1 MTKTK
6 TNYTLPQAA
15 SALVKPI
22 EPLKVPAY
30 KSDEF
35 GFTSK
40 FSRMLDDYSHPVTV
54 LIAED
59 GSDPMME
66 IQQLIMLEHVI
77 AADYRKEGSD
87 MEAECRVIG
96 VSMLPPALLGRG
108 FSFDAIARDIN
119 QANQY
124 KLASGTEVGVNA
136 YIVLKHLGATMNTD
150 MFGQAL
156 GALYSFIQ
164 EGMESFKDQAANRN
178 RVIIPMTLKEWN
190 AAQVAMPKLT
200 HSVNVLHLPV
210 ADEAKVEELV
220 DREFDGTPGYSSEIR
235 SYLIDASNRYVK
247 GLVQPGA
254 AIRLGQLALVM
265 ESEDSDDE
273 ELDRDKID
281 AAVKHMTNV
290 DASAFALPL
299 KEFSKKITGKIVGQ
313 KAGLERIAR
322 GIKRGTLNGYASRPK
337 PVYSCLLYG
346 ESGIGKTLLA
356 ETLAKL
362 FTGDKRFLRIDASEL
377 KSSEL
382 ANARLLGM
390 PIGYKGFEQG
400 GTLTEFARRHKGGVV
415 LVDEFEKAGDGV
427 EDLFMRTLDTG
438 SVTSAVGEVFDLT
451 NFVFIFTTN
460 AGVKK
465 ESRVGFLT
473 QEAEVDP
480 RVALAGSF
488 KPEVLNR
495 FDDVIQFEALKKSDL
510 AKIAAN
516 TLSDMFETS
525 RKRGDKA
532 KMSKKRIQTLAAE
545 VAEVA
550 ANGRQAYRIAR
561 DRFLDGLVE

>member
-1 MTKTK
+1 MTK
-6 TNYTLPQAA
+6 YTLPQNAA
-15 SALVKPI
+15 SFVKPI
-22 EPLKVPAY
+22 EPLKRPAY
-30 KSDEF
+30 KSDDF

-54 LIAED
+54 LIAEE
-59 GSDPMME
+59 GADPMTE

-124 KLASGTEVGVNA
+124 KLSSGTEVGVNA

-150 MFGQAL
+150 MFGHAL
-156 GALYSFIQ
+156 GALYSYSQ
-164 EGMESFKDQAANRN
+164 EEMESFKDQAGNRN
-178 RVIIPMTLKEWN
+178 RLIIPMTLKEWN
-190 AAQVAMPKLT
+190 AAQVTMPKLA
-200 HSVNVLHLPV
+200 HAVNVLHLPA

-220 DREFDGTPGYSSEIR
+220 DRAFDGTPGYSAEIR
-235 SYLIDASNRYVK
+235 SYLIDSSNRYVK

-273 ELDRDKID
+273 ELGRDKID

-299 KEFSKKITGKIVGQ
+299 KEFSKQLTGKIVGQ

-322 GIKRGTLNGYASRPK
+322 GIKRGTLNGYSSRPK

-377 KSSEL
+377 KSAEL

-400 GTLTEFARRHKGGVV
+400 GVLTEFARRHKGGVV

-427 EDLFMRTLDTG
+427 EDLFMRALDTG

-465 ESRVGFLT
+465 ESRVGFLA

-480 RVALAGSF
+480 RVALAGAF
-488 KPEVLNR
+488 KTEVLNR

-516 TLSDMFETS
+516 TLSDMLETS

-532 KMSKKRIQTLAAE
+532 KMSKKRIQTLSAE

-550 ANGRQAYRIAR
+550 TNGRQAYRIAR
-561 DRFLDGLVE
+561 DSFLDGLVE

>member
-1 MTKTK
+1 M
-6 TNYTLPQAA
+6 TNYTLPNTA
-15 SALVKPI
+15 SAFVKPI
-22 EPLKVPAY
+22 EPLKRPAY
-30 KSDEF
+30 KSDDF

-54 LIAED
+54 LIAEE
-59 GSDPMME
+59 GSDPMTE
-66 IQQLIMLEHVI
+66 IQQLIMLEHII
-77 AADYRKEGSD
+77 AASYRKDSSD
-87 MEAECRVIG
+87 MEAECRAIG

-108 FSFDAIARDIN
+108 FSFDSIARDIN

-156 GALYSFIQ
+156 GAIYSYSQ
-164 EGMESFKDQAANRN
+164 EEMESFKDRAGNRN
-178 RVIIPMTLKEWN
+178 RLIIPMTLKEWN
-190 AAQVAMPKLT
+190 AAQVTMPKFA
-200 HSVNVLHLPV
+200 HAVNVLHLPI

-220 DREFDGTPGYSSEIR
+220 DRAFAGTPGYSAEIR

-265 ESEDSDDE
+265 DSEETDDE
-273 ELDRDKID
+273 ELGRDKID

-299 KEFSKKITGKIVGQ
+299 KEFSKRLAGKIVGQ

-362 FTGDKRFLRIDASEL
+362 FTGDTRFLRIDASEL
-377 KSSEL
+377 KSAEL

-400 GTLTEFARRHKGGVV
+400 GVLTEFARRHKGGVV

-427 EDLFMRTLDTG
+427 EDLFMRALDTG

-460 AGVKK
+460 AGVTK
-465 ESRVGFLT
+465 ESRVGFLA

-480 RVALAGSF
+480 RVALAGAF

-510 AKIAAN
+510 AKIATN
-516 TLSDMFETS
+516 TLSDMLETS

-550 ANGRQAYRIAR
+550 TNGRQAYRIAR
-561 DRFLDGLVE
+561 DHFLDGLVE

>member
-1 MTKTK
+1 MT
-6 TNYTLPQAA
+6 
-15 SALVKPI
+15 
-22 EPLKVPAY
+22 
-30 KSDEF
+30 
-35 GFTSK
+35 
-40 FSRMLDDYSHPVTV
+40 
-54 LIAED
+54 
-59 GSDPMME
+59 E

-124 KLASGTEVGVNA
+124 KLSSGTEVGVNA

-150 MFGQAL
+150 MFGHAL
-156 GALYSFIQ
+156 GALYSYSQ
-164 EGMESFKDQAANRN
+164 EEMESFKDQAGNRN
-178 RVIIPMTLKEWN
+178 RLIIPMTLKEWN
-190 AAQVAMPKLT
+190 AAQVTMPKLA
-200 HSVNVLHLPV
+200 HAVNVLHLPV

-220 DREFDGTPGYSSEIR
+220 DREFDGTPGYSTEIR

-299 KEFSKKITGKIVGQ
+299 KEFSKKLTGKIVGQ

-427 EDLFMRTLDTG
+427 EDLFMRALDTG

-465 ESRVGFLT
+465 ESRVGFMS

-480 RVALAGSF
+480 RVALAGAF

-495 FDDVIQFEALKKSDL
+495 FDDVIRFEALKKSDL

-516 TLSDMFETS
+516 TLSDMLETS

-532 KMSKKRIQTLAAE
+532 KMSKKRIQTLAEE

-550 ANGRQAYRIAR
+550 TNGRQAWRIAH

>member
-1 MTKTK
+1 MTK
-6 TNYTLPQAA
+6 YTLPQNAA
-15 SALVKPI
+15 AFVKPI
-22 EPLKVPAY
+22 EPLKRPAY
-30 KSDEF
+30 KSDDF

-54 LIAED
+54 LIAEE
-59 GSDPMME
+59 GADPMTE

-87 MEAECRVIG
+87 MEAECRVVG

-124 KLASGTEVGVNA
+124 KLSSGTEVGVNA

-150 MFGQAL
+150 MFGHAL
-156 GALYSFIQ
+156 GALYSYSQ
-164 EGMESFKDQAANRN
+164 EEMESFKDQAGNRN
-178 RVIIPMTLKEWN
+178 RLIIPMTLKEWN
-190 AAQVAMPKLT
+190 AAQVTMPKLA
-200 HSVNVLHLPV
+200 HAVNVLHLPA

-220 DREFDGTPGYSSEIR
+220 DRAFDGTPGYSAEIR
-235 SYLIDASNRYVK
+235 SYLIDSSNRYVK

-273 ELDRDKID
+273 ELGRDKID

-299 KEFSKKITGKIVGQ
+299 KEFSKQLTGKIVGQ

-322 GIKRGTLNGYASRPK
+322 GIKRGTLNGYSSRPK

-377 KSSEL
+377 KSAEL

-400 GTLTEFARRHKGGVV
+400 GVLTEFARRHKGGVV

-427 EDLFMRTLDTG
+427 EDLFMRALDTG

-465 ESRVGFLT
+465 ESRVGFLA

-480 RVALAGSF
+480 RVALAGAF
-488 KPEVLNR
+488 KTEVLNR

-516 TLSDMFETS
+516 TLSDMLETS

-532 KMSKKRIQTLAAE
+532 KMSKKRIQTLSAE

-550 ANGRQAYRIAR
+550 TNGRQAYRIAR
-561 DRFLDGLVE
+561 DSFLDGLVE

>member
-1 MTKTK
+1 MTK
-6 TNYTLPQAA
+6 YTLPQNAA
-15 SALVKPI
+15 AFVKPI
-22 EPLKVPAY
+22 EPLQVPAY
-30 KSDEF
+30 KSDDF

-54 LIAED
+54 LIAEE
-59 GSDPMME
+59 GADPMTE

-124 KLASGTEVGVNA
+124 KLSSGTEVGVNA

-150 MFGQAL
+150 MFGHAL
-156 GALYSFIQ
+156 GALYSYSQ
-164 EGMESFKDQAANRN
+164 EEMESFKDQAGNRN
-178 RVIIPMTLKEWN
+178 RLIIPMTLKEWN
-190 AAQVAMPKLT
+190 AAQVTMPKLA
-200 HSVNVLHLPV
+200 HAVNVLHLPA

-220 DREFDGTPGYSSEIR
+220 DRAFDGTPGYSAEIR
-235 SYLIDASNRYVK
+235 SYLIDSSNRYVK

-273 ELDRDKID
+273 ELGRDKID

-299 KEFSKKITGKIVGQ
+299 KEFSKQLTGKIVGQ

-322 GIKRGTLNGYASRPK
+322 GIKRGTLNGYSSRPK

-356 ETLAKL
+356 EALAKL

-427 EDLFMRTLDTG
+427 EDLFMRALDTG

-465 ESRVGFLT
+465 ESRVGFMS

-480 RVALAGSF
+480 RVALSGSF

-510 AKIAAN
+510 AKIAVN
-516 TLSDMFETS
+516 TLSDMLESS

-550 ANGRQAYRIAR
+550 TNGRQAWRIAH

>member
-1 MTKTK
+1 MSK
-6 TNYTLPQAA
+6 YTLPQTAA
-15 SALVKPI
+15 AFVKAI
-22 EPLKVPAY
+22 QPLQRPAY
-30 KSDEF
+30 ISDDF

-54 LIAED
+54 VVAEE
-59 GSDPMME
+59 GSDPITE
-66 IQQLIMLEHVI
+66 IQQLIMLEHVV
-77 AADYRKEGSD
+77 AANYRKEGSD
-87 MEAECRVIG
+87 MEAECRAIG
-96 VSMLPPALLGRG
+96 VSILAPALLGRG

-124 KLASGTEVGVNA
+124 KLVSGTEVGVNA
-136 YIVLKHLGATMNTD
+136 YFVLKHLGATMNTD
-150 MFGQAL
+150 MFGHAL
-156 GALYSFIQ
+156 GALYSYSQ
-164 EGMESFKDQAANRN
+164 EEMESFKDQARNRN
-178 RVIIPMTLKEWN
+178 RLIIPMTLKEWN
-190 AAQVAMPKLT
+190 AAQVTMPKLA
-200 HSVNVLHLPV
+200 HAVNVLHLPA

-220 DREFDGTPGYSSEIR
+220 DRAFDGTPGYSAEIR
-235 SYLIDASNRYVK
+235 SYLIDSSNRYVK

-273 ELDRDKID
+273 ELGRDKID

-299 KEFSKKITGKIVGQ
+299 KEFSKQLTGKIVGQ

-322 GIKRGTLNGYASRPK
+322 GIKRGTLNGYSSRPK

-377 KSSEL
+377 KSAEL

-400 GTLTEFARRHKGGVV
+400 GVLTEFARRHKGGVV

-427 EDLFMRTLDTG
+427 EDLFMRALDTG

-465 ESRVGFLT
+465 ESRVGFMS

-480 RVALAGSF
+480 RVALAGAF

-495 FDDVIQFEALKKSDL
+495 FDDVIRFEALKKSDL

-516 TLSDMFETS
+516 TLSDMLETS

-532 KMSKKRIQTLAAE
+532 KMSKKRIQTLAEEVSE
-545 VAEVA
+545 VAT
-550 ANGRQAYRIAR
+550 NGRQAYRIAR

>member
-1 MTKTK
+1 MTK
-6 TNYTLPQAA
+6 YTLPQNAA
-15 SALVKPI
+15 AFVKPI
-22 EPLKVPAY
+22 EPLKRPAY
-30 KSDEF
+30 KSDDF

-54 LIAED
+54 LIAEE
-59 GSDPMME
+59 GADPMTE

-87 MEAECRVIG
+87 MEAECRVVG

-124 KLASGTEVGVNA
+124 KLSSGTEVGVNA

-150 MFGQAL
+150 MFGHAL
-156 GALYSFIQ
+156 GALYSYSQ
-164 EGMESFKDQAANRN
+164 EEMESFKDQAGNRN
-178 RVIIPMTLKEWN
+178 RLIIPMTLKEWN
-190 AAQVAMPKLT
+190 AAQVTMPKLA
-200 HSVNVLHLPV
+200 HAVNVLHLPA

-220 DREFDGTPGYSSEIR
+220 DRAFDGTPGYSAEIR
-235 SYLIDASNRYVK
+235 SYLIDSSNRYVK

-273 ELDRDKID
+273 ELGRDKID

-299 KEFSKKITGKIVGQ
+299 KEFSKQLTGKIVGQ

-322 GIKRGTLNGYASRPK
+322 GIKRGTLNGYSSRPK

-377 KSSEL
+377 KSAEL

-400 GTLTEFARRHKGGVV
+400 GVLTEFARRHKGGVV

-427 EDLFMRTLDTG
+427 EDLFMRALDTG

-465 ESRVGFLT
+465 ESRVGFMS

-480 RVALAGSF
+480 RVALSGSF

-516 TLSDMFETS
+516 TLSDMLETS

-532 KMSKKRIQTLAAE
+532 KMSKKRIQTLSAE

-550 ANGRQAYRIAR
+550 TNGRQAYRIAR
-561 DRFLDGLVE
+561 DSFLDGLVE

>member
-1 MTKTK
+1 M
-6 TNYTLPQAA
+6 TNYTLPNTA
-15 SALVKPI
+15 SAFVKPI
-22 EPLKVPAY
+22 EPLKRPAY
-30 KSDEF
+30 KSDDF

-54 LIAED
+54 LIAEE
-59 GSDPMME
+59 GSDPMTE
-66 IQQLIMLEHVI
+66 IQQLIMLEHII
-77 AADYRKEGSD
+77 AASYRKDSSD
-87 MEAECRVIG
+87 MEAECRAIG

-108 FSFDAIARDIN
+108 FSFDSIARDIN

-156 GALYSFIQ
+156 GAIYSYSQ
-164 EGMESFKDQAANRN
+164 EEMESFKDRAGNRN
-178 RVIIPMTLKEWN
+178 RLIIPMTLKEWN
-190 AAQVAMPKLT
+190 AAQVTMPKFA
-200 HSVNVLHLPV
+200 HAVNVLHLPI

-220 DREFDGTPGYSSEIR
+220 DRAFAGTPGYSAEIR

-265 ESEDSDDE
+265 ESEETDDE
-273 ELDRDKID
+273 ELGRDKID

-299 KEFSKKITGKIVGQ
+299 KEFSKRLAGKIVGQ

-362 FTGDKRFLRIDASEL
+362 FTGDTRFLRIDASEL
-377 KSSEL
+377 KSAEL

-400 GTLTEFARRHKGGVV
+400 GVLTEFARRHKGGVV

-427 EDLFMRTLDTG
+427 EDLFMRVLDTG

-460 AGVKK
+460 AGVTK
-465 ESRVGFLT
+465 ESRVGFLA

-480 RVALAGSF
+480 RVALAGAF

-510 AKIAAN
+510 AKIATN
-516 TLSDMFETS
+516 TLSDMLETS

-550 ANGRQAYRIAR
+550 TNGRQAYRIAR
-561 DRFLDGLVE
+561 DHFLDGLVE

>member
-1 MTKTK
+1 MTK
-6 TNYTLPQAA
+6 YTLPQNAA
-15 SALVKPI
+15 AFVKPI
-22 EPLKVPAY
+22 ESLQRPAY

-54 LIAED
+54 LIAEE
-59 GSDPMME
+59 GSDPMTE
-66 IQQLIMLEHVI
+66 IRQLIMLEHII
-77 AADYRKEGSD
+77 AASYRKEGSD
-87 MEAECRVIG
+87 MEAECRAIG
-96 VSMLPPALLGRG
+96 VSLLAQALLSRG

-119 QANQY
+119 KANQY

-150 MFGQAL
+150 MFVHAL

-164 EGMESFKDQAANRN
+164 EEMESFKDQAGNRN

-200 HSVNVLHLPV
+200 HAVNVLHLPV

-220 DREFDGTPGYSSEIR
+220 DREFDGTPGYSAEIR

-299 KEFSKKITGKIVGQ
+299 KEFSKKLTGKIVGQ

-427 EDLFMRTLDTG
+427 EDLFMRALDTG

-473 QEAEVDP
+473 QDAEVDP

-516 TLSDMFETS
+516 TLSDMLETS

-532 KMSKKRIQTLAAE
+532 KMGKKRIQTLAAE

-550 ANGRQAYRIAR
+550 TNGRQAYRIAR

>member
-1 MTKTK
+1 MTK
-6 TNYTLPQAA
+6 YTLPQNAA
-15 SALVKPI
+15 AFVKPI
-22 EPLKVPAY
+22 ESLQRPAY

-54 LIAED
+54 LIAEE
-59 GSDPMME
+59 GSDPMTE
-66 IQQLIMLEHVI
+66 IRQLIMLEHII
-77 AADYRKEGSD
+77 ASSYRKEGSD
-87 MEAECRVIG
+87 MEAECRAIG
-96 VSMLPPALLGRG
+96 VSLLAQALLSRG

-124 KLASGTEVGVNA
+124 KLVSGTKVGANA
-136 YIVLKHLGATMNTD
+136 YFVLKHLGAAMNTD

-156 GALYSFIQ
+156 GAIYSYSQ
-164 EGMESFKDQAANRN
+164 EEMESFKDQSGNRN
-178 RVIIPMTLKEWN
+178 RLIIPMTLKEWN
-190 AAQVAMPKLT
+190 AAQVTMPKLA
-200 HSVNVLHLPV
+200 HAVNVLHLPV

-220 DREFDGTPGYSSEIR
+220 DRAFDGTPGYSAEIR

-265 ESEDSDDE
+265 ESEETDDE
-273 ELDRDKID
+273 ELGRDKID

-299 KEFSKKITGKIVGQ
+299 KEFSKKLTGKIVGQ
-313 KAGLERIAR
+313 KEGLERIAR
-322 GIKRGTLNGYASRPK
+322 GIKRGTLNGYVSRPK

-362 FTGDKRFLRIDASEL
+362 FTGDTRFLRIDASEL
-377 KSSEL
+377 KSAEL

-400 GTLTEFARRHKGGVV
+400 GVLTEFARRHKGGVV

-427 EDLFMRTLDTG
+427 EDLFMRALDTG

-465 ESRVGFLT
+465 ESRVGFLA

-480 RVALAGSF
+480 RVALAGAF

-495 FDDVIQFEALKKSDL
+495 FDDVIRFEALKKSDL

-516 TLSDMFETS
+516 TLSDMLETS

-532 KMSKKRIQTLAAE
+532 KMSKKCIQTLAEE

-550 ANGRQAYRIAR
+550 TNGRQAYRIAR

>member
-1 MTKTK
+1 MTK
-6 TNYTLPQAA
+6 YTLPQNAA
-15 SALVKPI
+15 SFVKPI
-22 EPLKVPAY
+22 EPLKRPAY
-30 KSDEF
+30 KSDDF

-54 LIAED
+54 LIAEE
-59 GSDPMME
+59 GADPMTE

-124 KLASGTEVGVNA
+124 KLSSGTEVGVNA

-150 MFGQAL
+150 MFGHAL
-156 GALYSFIQ
+156 GALYSYSQ
-164 EGMESFKDQAANRN
+164 EEMESFKDQAGNRN
-178 RVIIPMTLKEWN
+178 RLIIPMTLKEWN
-190 AAQVAMPKLT
+190 AAQVTMPKLA
-200 HSVNVLHLPV
+200 HAVNVLHLPA

-220 DREFDGTPGYSSEIR
+220 DRAFDGTPGYSAEIR
-235 SYLIDASNRYVK
+235 SYLIDSSNRYVK

-273 ELDRDKID
+273 EFGRDKID

-299 KEFSKKITGKIVGQ
+299 KEFSKQLTGKIVGQ

-322 GIKRGTLNGYASRPK
+322 GIKRGTLNGYSSRPK

-356 ETLAKL
+356 EALAKL

-377 KSSEL
+377 KSAEL

-400 GTLTEFARRHKGGVV
+400 GVLTEFARRHKGGVV

-427 EDLFMRTLDTG
+427 EDLFMRALDTG

-465 ESRVGFLT
+465 ESRVGFLA

-480 RVALAGSF
+480 RVALAGAF
-488 KPEVLNR
+488 KTEVLNR

-516 TLSDMFETS
+516 TLSDMLETS

-532 KMSKKRIQTLAAE
+532 KMSKKRIQTLSAE

-550 ANGRQAYRIAR
+550 TNGRQAYRIAR
-561 DRFLDGLVE
+561 DSFLDGLVE

>member
-1 MTKTK
+1 MTK
-6 TNYTLPQAA
+6 YTLPQNAA
-15 SALVKPI
+15 SFVKPI
-22 EPLKVPAY
+22 EPLKRPAY
-30 KSDEF
+30 KSDDF

-54 LIAED
+54 LIAEE
-59 GSDPMME
+59 GADPMTE

-87 MEAECRVIG
+87 MEAECRVVG

-124 KLASGTEVGVNA
+124 KLSSGTEVGVNA

-150 MFGQAL
+150 MFGHAL
-156 GALYSFIQ
+156 GALYSYSQ
-164 EGMESFKDQAANRN
+164 EEMESFKDQAGNRN
-178 RVIIPMTLKEWN
+178 RLIIPMTLKEWN
-190 AAQVAMPKLT
+190 AAQVTMPKLA
-200 HSVNVLHLPV
+200 HAVNVLHLPA

-220 DREFDGTPGYSSEIR
+220 DRVFDGTPGYSAEIR
-235 SYLIDASNRYVK
+235 SYLIDSSNRYVK

-273 ELDRDKID
+273 ELGRDKID

-299 KEFSKKITGKIVGQ
+299 KEFSKQLTGKIVGQ
-313 KAGLERIAR
+313 KAGLERISR
-322 GIKRGTLNGYASRPK
+322 GIKRGTLNGYSSRPK

-377 KSSEL
+377 KSAEL

-400 GTLTEFARRHKGGVV
+400 GVLTEFARRHKGGVV

-427 EDLFMRTLDTG
+427 EDLFMRALDTG

-465 ESRVGFLT
+465 ESRVGFLA

-480 RVALAGSF
+480 RVALAGAF
-488 KPEVLNR
+488 KTEVLNR

-516 TLSDMFETS
+516 TLSDMLETS

-532 KMSKKRIQTLAAE
+532 KMSKKRIQTLSAE

-550 ANGRQAYRIAR
+550 TNGRQAYRIAR
-561 DRFLDGLVE
+561 DSFLDGLVE